1 MITLFCFPYAG
12 ADRKAYAPLEAFAD
26 TSLKIAPLELPGRGE
41 RYRELISGSI
51 DEMVDDCF
59 RQLEGKLRSP
69 FAFFGHS
76 MGALLSYLLTRK
88 LEEKRLVMP
97 LHLFVSG
104 CAAPAV
110 MMTASRRRM
119 PQGKEW
125 ERSLQ
130 EVMGIPAA
138 MLDNEVFW
146 LIYEPAIRQ
155 DLVLFKQYHYREQP
169 PFDIPVTVFTGT
181 EEGVTTDEM
190 AAWQRETT
198 YRVSIV
204 PFCGKHHFWKDY
216 PEEIMTIIKKQFTA

>member
-1 MITLFCFPYAG
+1 MTTLFCFPYAG
-12 ADRKAYAPLEAFAD
+12 ADGKAYVPLEAFAD
-26 TSLKIAPLELPGRGE
+26 TSLRIVSLELPGRGE
-41 RYRELISGSI
+41 RYREPISGSI
-51 DEMVDDCF
+51 DEMVDDCY
-59 RQLEGKLRSP
+59 RQLEGGLHSP

-88 LEEKRLVMP
+88 LEEKGLFMP

-110 MMTASRRRM
+110 LMTAARRRM

-130 EVMGIPAA
+130 EIMGIPIA

-146 LIYEPAIRQ
+146 LIYEPIIRQ
-155 DLVLFKQYHYREQP
+155 DLVLFKQYHYREQRP
-169 PFDIPVTVFTGT
+169 LDIPVTVFTGT
-181 EEGVTTDEM
+181 EDKVTADEM
-190 AAWQRETT
+190 AAWQQETT
-198 YRVSIV
+198 HRVSIV

-216 PEEIMTIIKKQFTA
+216 PEEIMAIIKKQFTV